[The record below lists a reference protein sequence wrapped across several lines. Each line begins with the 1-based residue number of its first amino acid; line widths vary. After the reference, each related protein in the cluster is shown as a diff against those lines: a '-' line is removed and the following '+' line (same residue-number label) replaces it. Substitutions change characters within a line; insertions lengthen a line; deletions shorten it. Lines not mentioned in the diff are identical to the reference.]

1 MSDELNLLR
10 SAQELPPALNGA
22 APAARGFFPQICI
35 AVPTLNEEAYI
46 ENCLASLLEQWPH
59 DAVEILVLDGGSSDR
74 TAAIVN
80 GLSLQHPCIRLV
92 HNPRRIQS
100 AAVNLAAQIASPRA
114 RILVRAD
121 AHCVYPGG
129 FLQRCVSEM
138 LRVGATS
145 VVVPM
150 RNEAQ
155 EGLPVQ
161 RAIAIA
167 QSSRL
172 GNGGAA
178 HRTGTRSGFV
188 DHGHHAVFDRDF
200 FLSIGGYDE
209 SFTHN
214 EDAELDHRA
223 IQAGGRVWM
232 CREAP
237 VVYFPR
243 KDFAGLARQYFRH
256 GRGRARTLL
265 KHRLRPR
272 PRQMAPVAALGV
284 VVGGAV
290 AAPFAGALVLPA
302 LAYPALCLSWGARQ
316 AAKQRDATLM
326 LSGFALMTM
335 HMSWAAG
342 FLTSVVKAIG
352 SGAAKR
358 EAGPG
363 QAQPRRLSGPTQQPS
378 SGR

>member
-1 MSDELNLLR
+1 MSDEVDLLR
-10 SAQELPPALNGA
+10 SGQVLPAGISAN
-22 APAARGFFPQICI
+22 ARQNRGYFPHICI
-35 AVPTLNEEAYI
+35 AVPTLNEAAYI
-46 ENCLASLLEQWPH
+46 EGCLLSLIAQWPQ
-59 DAVEILVLDGGSSDR
+59 DSIEILVLDGGSTDR
-74 TAAIVN
+74 TAEIVES
-80 GLSLQHPCIRLV
+80 LSLQYPFLRLV

-100 AAVNLAAQIASPRA
+100 AAVNLAADIATPRA

-121 AHCVYPGG
+121 AHCVYPAG

-155 EGLPVQ
+155 EGLAVQ
-161 RAIAIA
+161 RAIAVA

-178 HRTGTRSGFV
+178 HRTGAGSGFV

-214 EDAELDHRA
+214 EDAEFDHRA

-243 KDFAGLARQYFRH
+243 KSFSGLARQYFRH

-272 PRQMAPVAALGV
+272 ARQMAPVVAFGLLLG
-284 VVGGAV
+284 GLLS
-290 AAPFAGALVLPA
+290 APFAGPMVLPV
-302 LAYPALCLSWGARQ
+302 LAYPLLCLSWGARQ
-316 AAKQRDATLM
+316 AIAQRDPSLLLTGPVLI
-326 LSGFALMTM
+326 TM
-335 HMSWAAG
+335 HMSWASG
-342 FLTSVVKAIG
+342 FLTSVLREIG
-352 SGAAKR
+352 SPSRATGSVPSQPEGVAAT
-358 EAGPG
+358 
-363 QAQPRRLSGPTQQPS
+363 SQQPS
-378 SGR
+378 NGR

>member
-1 MSDELNLLR
+1 MSDDLNLLR
-10 SAQELPPALNGA
+10 SAQELPPAQGDTA
-22 APAARGFFPQICI
+22 VRARGFFPHICI

-46 ENCLASLLEQWPH
+46 EECLSSLLEQWPQ
-59 DAVEILVLDGGSSDR
+59 DAIEILVLNGGSTDR
-74 TAAIVN
+74 TAAIVTA
-80 GLSLQHPCIRLV
+80 LSVQHPCIRLV
-92 HNPRRIQS
+92 DNPRRIQS
-100 AAVNLAAQIASPRA
+100 AAINLAAQIASPRA

-121 AHCVYPGG
+121 AHCIYPTG
-129 FLQRCVSEM
+129 FLQRCVGEM

-150 RNEAQ
+150 RNESQ
-155 EGLPVQ
+155 EGLVVQ

-167 QSSRL
+167 QSSQL

-178 HRTGTRSGFV
+178 HRTGDRSGFV

-265 KHRLRPR
+265 KHRLWPR

-284 VVGGAV
+284 IAGGAI
-290 AAPFAGALVLPA
+290 AAPFAGPLVLPA
-302 LAYPALCLSWGARQ
+302 LAYPALCLSWGARE
-316 AAKQRDATLM
+316 AVKQRDATLI
-326 LSGFALMTM
+326 LVGFALMTM

-342 FLTSVVKAIG
+342 FLTSIGRKIAGGVVAREAAPG
-352 SGAAKR
+352 SVQSHPASGA
-358 EAGPG
+358 
-363 QAQPRRLSGPTQQPS
+363 TQQPS
-378 SGR
+378 GGR